1 MVELDRVMPLKQISN
16 GWFVLEENESEAEDL
31 LLTQQPETTNPHEDI
46 AELQKNIQNKRKAEV
61 VEVSDNYGRSSG
73 TTRSSGTKRK
83 AEVIELSSGDE
94 ADHQRRQTVR
104 RNVTRIT
111 AGQRRQEVRDALA
124 VRDAMTAEF
133 AKRDRR
139 KQAAKPAIVRF
150 LEIMEKQIKDLE
162 GFQDFKKKEKE
173 KTQVHKKSL
182 EDRLQARKRELAAE
196 SEERGRQRAAKFA
209 ERNKELEQLEQRR
222 VRHAREQQTL
232 AEGLENS
239 RIALAKQQPSLRGQL
254 EEKKQDAANESGK
267 LAEATIH
274 EQARKMEELKR
285 RNEPRTSRLAYDQ
298 YLNEMFR
305 VAERSF
311 CGLAPGT

>member
-1 MVELDRVMPLKQISN
+1 MPLKQISN

-31 LLTQQPETTNPHEDI
+31 LLTQQPETPTPHEDI
-46 AELQKNIQNKRKAEV
+46 VELQEHIQNKRKAEV
-61 VEVSDNYGRSSG
+61 VEVSDSHGRSSK
-73 TTRSSGTKRK
+73 TKRK

-94 ADHQRRQTVR
+94 ADQQPRQTVR

-111 AGQRRQEVRDALA
+111 AGRRRQEVRDALA

-139 KQAAKPAIVRF
+139 KQAAKPAITLKAFRTS
-150 LEIMEKQIKDLE
+150 
-162 GFQDFKKKEKE
+162 KKKEKE

-182 EDRLQARKRELAAE
+182 EYRLQARKRELAAE
-196 SEERGRQRAAKFA
+196 SEERGRQRAAKFE
-209 ERNKELEQLEQRR
+209 ERKKELEQLEQRR
-222 VRHAREQQTL
+222 VRHAREQQIL

-239 RIALAKQQPSLRGQL
+239 RIAQAKQQPSLGGQL
-254 EEKKQDAANESGK
+254 EEKKQDAANESGM

-274 EQARKMEELKR
+274 EQARRMEELKR